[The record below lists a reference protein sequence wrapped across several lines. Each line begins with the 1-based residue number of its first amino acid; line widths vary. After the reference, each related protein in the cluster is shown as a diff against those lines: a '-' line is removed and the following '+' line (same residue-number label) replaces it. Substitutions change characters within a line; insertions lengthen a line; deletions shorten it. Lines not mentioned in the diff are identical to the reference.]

1 VQVID
6 LLSAV
11 AVAVDDEAVA
21 FFRDALALRKV
32 TRHGKEVADQRLVLI
47 GNIIGSRDALVGNDQ
62 NVRGRARSDVAKSR
76 NELVAIDDVGGQLA
90 RDDALEK
97 SVHAV
102 AASLAGGRETGNSII
117 ISSVS
122 STRAVAA
129 LKLTTDSLAAHLA
142 EHLLPVYLV
151 SGDEPLLVAEAADA
165 VRARAR
171 AAGFSERETH
181 FLERGADWDAV
192 ADSAR
197 NLSLFAERRI
207 IEIRLASAKA
217 GVAGGAALLR
227 LAQTQDKDLL
237 VLVIAPRLDRDAQSA
252 NWVKAIEKAGA
263 WVVIWPIDAADLL
276 IAWLKDRCRRLRLTV
291 DDEALELLAERTE
304 GNLLA
309 AHQELEK
316 LRLLFAETPV
326 TAAQVLASV
335 ADSARYDVAQLTEAA
350 LAGDAARALHVL
362 AGLRSEAVE
371 PTLVLWAVNKAARD
385 LWHAQAASATGAPM
399 RTWQR
404 HSQALAQGL
413 RRVRGVPFGRV
424 ALRAE
429 RADRMIKGRLAGDAW
444 EELALLTAEFCTRP
458 LLPLPRATSNR

>member
-1 VQVID
+1 
-6 LLSAV
+6 
-11 AVAVDDEAVA
+11 
-21 FFRDALALRKV
+21 
-32 TRHGKEVADQRLVLI
+32 
-47 GNIIGSRDALVGNDQ
+47 
-62 NVRGRARSDVAKSR
+62 
-76 NELVAIDDVGGQLA
+76 
-90 RDDALEK
+90 
-97 SVHAV
+97 
-102 AASLAGGRETGNSII
+102 
-117 ISSVS
+117 
-122 STRAVAA
+122 
-129 LKLTTDSLAAHLA
+129 LKLTTNSLAAHLA
-142 EHLLPVYLV
+142 QHLLPVYLV

-181 FLERGADWDAV
+181 FLERGADWDAI
-192 ADSAR
+192 AGSAR

-207 IEIRLASAKA
+207 IEIRLASGKP
-217 GVAGGAALLR
+217 GVTGGAALLR
-227 LAQTQDKDLL
+227 LAETRDKDLL

-263 WVVIWPIDAADLL
+263 WIAVWPVDAADL
-276 IAWLKDRCRRLRLTV
+276 IAWLQARCRRLRLTV
-291 DDEALELLAERTE
+291 NDEALELLAERTE

-309 AHQELEK
+309 AQQELEK
-316 LRLLFAETPV
+316 LRLLFAEAPV
-326 TAAQVLASV
+326 TAAEMLASV
-335 ADSARYDVAQLTEAA
+335 ADSARFDVAQLTEAA

-385 LWHAQAASATGAPM
+385 LWHAQAAGTTGAPV

-413 RRVRGVPFGRV
+413 RRVRDVPFGRV

>member
-11 AVAVDDEAVA
+11 AVAIDDEAVA
-21 FFRDALALRKV
+21 LFRDAFALGKV
-32 TRHGKEVADQRLVLI
+32 ARHGKEVADQRLVLI
-47 GNIIGSRDALVGNDQ
+47 GDIIGGGDALVGNDQ
-62 NVRGRARSDVAKSR
+62 NVRGRARPDVAKSR
-76 NELVAIDDVGGQLA
+76 NKLVAINDVGGQLA

-102 AASLAGGRETGNSII
+102 TASLAGGRETGNSTII
-117 ISSVS
+117 CVTSKF
-122 STRAVAA
+122 AVAA

-171 AAGFSERETH
+171 AAGFGERETH
-181 FLERGADWDAV
+181 FLERGADWDEV

-207 IEIRLASAKA
+207 IEIRLASGKP

-252 NWVKAIEKAGA
+252 NWVKAVEKAGA
-263 WVVIWPIDAADLL
+263 WVAIWPIDAADLV
-276 IAWLKDRCRRLRLTV
+276 AWLKARCRRLRLTV

-309 AHQELEK
+309 AQQELEK
-316 LRLLFAETPV
+316 LRLLFSETPV

-350 LAGDAARALHVL
+350 LAGDTARALHVL

-385 LWHAQAASATGAPM
+385 LWHAQAATATGAPM

-413 RRVRGVPFGRV
+413 RRSRGVPFGRV